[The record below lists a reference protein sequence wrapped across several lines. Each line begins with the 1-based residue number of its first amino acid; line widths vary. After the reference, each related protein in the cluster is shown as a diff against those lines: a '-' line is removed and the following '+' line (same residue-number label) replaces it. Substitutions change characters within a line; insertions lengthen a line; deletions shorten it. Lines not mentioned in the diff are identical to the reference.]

1 MVSAMLDDAMDG
13 VVEAVGAALTL
24 VATGFALPLVL
35 VLETLEEEEL
45 VDLEGMVVWCC
56 SVLCVS
62 LISKQW
68 SLLHQKKTRMDN
80 ILNRT
85 VPIASWL
92 YTLLA
97 VLTL

>member
-45 VDLEGMVVWCC
+45 VDLEGMVV
-56 SVLCVS
+56 VVER
-62 LISKQW
+62 
-68 SLLHQKKTRMDN
+68 TRENGCNGD
-80 ILNRT
+80 
-85 VPIASWL
+85 
-92 YTLLA
+92 
-97 VLTL
+97 